1 MTGALAAPAEDEGIR
16 QPRRPRRPLAL
27 ATLCTLLFLTFL
39 DTTVVSVA
47 LASIRADLHAGVS
60 SLQWVV
66 GAYALTFAAL
76 MLTFGMV
83 GDEFGRKKIM
93 LAGAG
98 VYLAGATL
106 SALAPS
112 IGILVAGRAVMG
124 LGAAASEPGT
134 LSMIRQLYPDQR
146 SRNRALGVWAAVS

>member
-1 MTGALAAPAEDEGIR
+1 MISTVAPRAGWRGRPVALAV
-16 QPRRPRRPLAL
+16 
-27 ATLCTLLFLTFL
+27 LCTLLFLTFL
-39 DTTVVSVA
+39 DNTVVSVA
-47 LASIRADLHAGVS
+47 LASIQSELRAGVS

-83 GDEFGRKKIM
+83 GDEFGRRKVM

-98 VYLAGATL
+98 VYCGGAMM

-112 IGILVAGRAVMG
+112 IAILVAGRAVMG
-124 LGAAASEPGT
+124 FGAAASEPGT
-134 LSMIRQLYPDQR
+134 LSMIRQLYAD
-146 SRNRALGVWAAVS
+146 